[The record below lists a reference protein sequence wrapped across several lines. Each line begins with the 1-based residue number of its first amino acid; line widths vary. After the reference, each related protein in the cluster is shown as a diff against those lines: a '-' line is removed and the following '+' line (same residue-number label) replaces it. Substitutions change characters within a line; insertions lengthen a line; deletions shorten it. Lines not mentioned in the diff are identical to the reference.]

1 MNRNAIGLI
10 ETRGLVAAVEAV
22 DACLKAANVELMSF
36 RFTTGGLVC
45 VLVNGDVGAVR
56 AAIDAGSAAAERV
69 GEVVGVHVIPRPADD
84 IMNIIEQIDVGVKEP
99 KQNGASLEG
108 LDVKSSIF
116 SEEHGD
122 SEELLA
128 PEDLEPEVEVEDDLK
143 VDNEDED
150 QVEAIVESEVEAK
163 VEAIVEKE
171 DEIIDEDEDED
182 EDENDKKNEK
192 DDFYSD
198 EELYIAAEKLRKI
211 LAETQDDLD
220 LQEGI
225 GLDKYRVKVLRKI
238 IRMLPIEDF
247 DKSQVSSMR
256 KRELLEAIMDFI
268 AKEGSSLSDEN

>member
-22 DACLKAANVELMSF
+22 DACLKAANVEFMSF

-171 DEIIDEDEDED
+171 DEIIDEDEDE
-182 EDENDKKNEK
+182 NDKKNEK